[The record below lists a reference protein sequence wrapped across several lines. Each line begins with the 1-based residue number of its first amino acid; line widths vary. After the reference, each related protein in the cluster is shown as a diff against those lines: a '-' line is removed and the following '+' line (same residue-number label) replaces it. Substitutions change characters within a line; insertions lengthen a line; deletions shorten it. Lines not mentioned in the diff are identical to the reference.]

1 MELPMR
7 LVILKRV
14 YSRYLQLRQLD
25 MDANVA
31 STNRLPCLYFCL
43 LRLNVLAIFSTM
55 HRLKKFLQ
63 AYLKIYSQG
72 YTPTPFNVTYHNSLQ
87 ESCAQGSCKRVKQL
101 MDTWT
106 LQMGYPVLTVTK
118 KSGNTYTVSQERFL
132 YDRNANLTSKYKSPF
147 K

>member
-1 MELPMR
+1 MR
-7 LVILKRV
+7 LVVLKRV
-14 YSRYLQLRQLD
+14 YSRNLHLRQLY
-25 MDANVA
+25 MDTNVV
-31 STNRLPCLYFCL
+31 STNLLPQVSLFL
-43 LRLNVLAIFSTM
+43 LVQVKCFGDFSTM

-63 AYLKIYSQG
+63 VYLKIYSQG
-72 YTPTPFNVTYHNSLQ
+72 YTPTPFNATYHNSSVQ

-132 YDRNANLTSKYKSPF
+132 YDRNANLTSKYTSPF